1 MPKTRSTNNKSTKKT
16 SKADSSSL
24 LMCTPEECTN
34 DQDNDFLKCDKCAR
48 KVHYRC
54 TRLPAY
60 QIQLFISSTTKQY
73 QFQCEKCVTV
83 EQKLL
88 ELVPNRERSHPSL
101 KTEREMESLRRD
113 IKGCENVIKQK
124 VEKENELKKIIT
136 NKDADLADI
145 KNKMQ
150 NNPGYHTLEYIE
162 DKFEKKLE
170 SFREHMT
177 KAIKEEWTIVAKSYA
192 DTAKSN
198 AQIDPAVVQT
208 PECLKKVIKNAR
220 EEELAEENERKR
232 RSKNLVLHGVNE
244 NEKDVRSW
252 AVDLVKDLHVSVN
265 IKKVSRIGIE
275 REEKKRPILFEFES
289 EDDKDKLFSNLGA
302 LKDIEK
308 YKNLSI
314 MEDLTTDQRRAI
326 KELSEEAKKKNSDN
340 ESEQHVWRVRG
351 SSKNGFFIK
360 KIKKRRLANQQ

>member
-1 MPKTRSTNNKSTKKT
+1 MPILQSP
-16 SKADSSSL
+16 
-24 LMCTPEECTN
+24 M
-34 DQDNDFLKCDKCAR
+34 
-48 KVHYRC
+48 H
-54 TRLPAY
+54 
-60 QIQLFISSTTKQY
+60 
-73 QFQCEKCVTV
+73 
-83 EQKLL
+83 KLIL
-88 ELVPNRERSHPSL
+88 QS
-101 KTEREMESLRRD
+101 
-113 IKGCENVIKQK
+113 I
-124 VEKENELKKIIT
+124 
-136 NKDADLADI
+136 
-145 KNKMQ
+145 
-150 NNPGYHTLEYIE
+150 
-162 DKFEKKLE
+162 
-170 SFREHMT
+170 
-177 KAIKEEWTIVAKSYA
+177 
-192 DTAKSN
+192 
-198 AQIDPAVVQT
+198 QT

-340 ESEQHVWRVRG
+340 ESEQHVWRVRT
-351 SSKNGFFIK
+351 SVKPKNGAEQRDQDFAIEQFSIFTTNIDSTSGRGIVILLHSSISHLAIQVAPVVQFEEACLLEIK
-360 KIKKRRLANQQ
+360 LEGSDVMLFGCIYRSPTQTSGSDENNNNLNALVHRLSDNKRYSHVCLTGDFNFHINWHQWSTPFSSRSKEELFLETLRNSFLYQHVLEPTRR

>member
-1 MPKTRSTNNKSTKKT
+1 MHIYFT
-16 SKADSSSL
+16 
-24 LMCTPEECTN
+24 
-34 DQDNDFLKCDKCAR
+34 F
-48 KVHYRC
+48 
-54 TRLPAY
+54 
-60 QIQLFISSTTKQY
+60 
-73 QFQCEKCVTV
+73 
-83 EQKLL
+83 L
-88 ELVPNRERSHPSL
+88 ELFLLIRL
-101 KTEREMESLRRD
+101 
-113 IKGCENVIKQK
+113 
-124 VEKENELKKIIT
+124 
-136 NKDADLADI
+136 
-145 KNKMQ
+145 
-150 NNPGYHTLEYIE
+150 
-162 DKFEKKLE
+162 
-170 SFREHMT
+170 
-177 KAIKEEWTIVAKSYA
+177 
-192 DTAKSN
+192 
-198 AQIDPAVVQT
+198 
-208 PECLKKVIKNAR
+208 
-220 EEELAEENERKR
+220 R

-302 LKDIEK
+302 LKDIEN